1 MSKNFNAVENYIN
14 GQYNIVYN
22 VINQCWYN
30 GTEILNEHDLYRNV
44 INAGLSI
51 AFNDLIAILKS
62 KLIRQ
67 VDPIKDYFNNLKPL
81 KKGEPDYIGLLCNY
95 IELSNGYE
103 YNNFKENF
111 TKHLVRTIKCAITD
125 NYFNKHCF
133 VFVGSKQNT
142 GKSTLCRWLVPQ
154 QLKEYYTENISM
166 DKDSIISLTDNFIIN
181 LDELSTFSRMEINS
195 LKSVLSKD
203 KVKVRKPY
211 ERKASTFNRRCSFF
225 GSTNKNEF
233 LTDETG
239 SVRWICF
246 EIDKINWEY
255 SKKINIDNIWR
266 SAYDL
271 YKSNYQC
278 EMNNADILQNENR
291 NMRYDI
297 VTNEYELIE
306 KMFSAGDHF
315 LTATDIQNEIS
326 YKYPAIKTN
335 IVNIGKALVK
345 LGFQKKQVFNGS
357 YSVKGYLVNRNI

>member
-1 MSKNFNAVENYIN
+1 MSKNFFAVENYIN

-30 GTEILNEHDLYRNV
+30 GNEILNEHDLYRNI

-67 VDPIKDYFNNLKPL
+67 VDPIRDYFANLKPI

-133 VFVGSKQNT
+133 VFVGAKQNT
-142 GKSTLCRWLVPQ
+142 GKSTLCRWLVPNE
-154 QLKEYYTENISM
+154 LKEYYTENISM

-195 LKSVLSKD
+195 L
-203 KVKVRKPY
+203 
-211 ERKASTFNRRCSFF
+211 
-225 GSTNKNEF
+225 
-233 LTDETG
+233 
-239 SVRWICF
+239 
-246 EIDKINWEY
+246 
-255 SKKINIDNIWR
+255 
-266 SAYDL
+266 
-271 YKSNYQC
+271 Q
-278 EMNNADILQNENR
+278 Q
-291 NMRYDI
+291 
-297 VTNEYELIE
+297 
-306 KMFSAGDHF
+306 
-315 LTATDIQNEIS
+315 
-326 YKYPAIKTN
+326 
-335 IVNIGKALVK
+335 
-345 LGFQKKQVFNGS
+345 
-357 YSVKGYLVNRNI
+357 